1 MKLLTAQIRKATPA
15 LYSQENNQD
24 PVAKAKFFSI
34 RSDHRWYMTKLDA
47 ATGKA
52 FGLVTLNGEGELG
65 YFDINELESLRAFG
79 GRLPVVERDTS
90 FTPTP
95 LSEIR
100 KKLA

>member
-15 LYSQENNQD
+15 LYSQEGNKD

-34 RSDHRWYMTKLDA
+34 RSDHRWYMTELNA
-47 ATGKA
+47 ETGLA
-52 FGLVTLNGEGELG
+52 FGLVTVNGEAELG
-65 YFDINELESLRAFG
+65 YFDLNELGSLRAFG

-90 FTPTP
+90 FTPTL

-100 KKLA
+100 KKVA